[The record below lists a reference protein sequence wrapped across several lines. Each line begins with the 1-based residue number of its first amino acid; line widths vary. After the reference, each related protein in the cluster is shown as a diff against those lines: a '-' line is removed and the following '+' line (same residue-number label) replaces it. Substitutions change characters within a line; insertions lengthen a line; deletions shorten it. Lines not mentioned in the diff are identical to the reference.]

1 MPSVVYKKSEYE
13 LGSISLIIFSPYEIV
28 KIDINQYTLVYEYL
42 QSIYIIATG
51 KAEDD
56 CV

>member
-1 MPSVVYKKSEYE
+1 MPSVVYKESEYE

-28 KIDINQYTLVYEYL
+28 KIDTLSYMHTYL
-42 QSIYIIATG
+42 QSIYNIIATG